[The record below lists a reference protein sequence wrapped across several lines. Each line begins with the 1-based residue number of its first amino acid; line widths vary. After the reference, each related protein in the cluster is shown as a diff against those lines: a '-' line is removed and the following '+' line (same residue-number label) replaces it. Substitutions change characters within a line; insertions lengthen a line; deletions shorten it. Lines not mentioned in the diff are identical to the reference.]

1 MHVESKPRAR
11 ERVREQETGAMCSGA
26 TSSVRS
32 RRRSTRRRARPSL
45 VKPAALTSPG
55 LDPSVAAPRSLSS
68 RPRLFLLTPRGPPD
82 SRASCTAGRLSRL
95 RATRPDLDW
104 LVARRP
110 RPLAAREAV
119 DMARNGLDNALL
131 DISSILGNAL
141 GAGLALQCT
150 YTQTALANQNVSSAQ
165 VIHVGS
171 NQQAIG
177 AWFRA

>member
-1 MHVESKPRAR
+1 MAF
-11 ERVREQETGAMCSGA
+11 
-26 TSSVRS
+26 
-32 RRRSTRRRARPSL
+32 
-45 VKPAALTSPG
+45 
-55 LDPSVAAPRSLSS
+55 
-68 RPRLFLLTPRGPPD
+68 FL
-82 SRASCTAGRLSRL
+82 SRAGQALPTAEGLQ
-95 RATRPDLDW
+95 
-104 LVARRP
+104 VQY
-110 RPLAAREAV
+110 
-119 DMARNGLDNALL
+119 GLDNDLL